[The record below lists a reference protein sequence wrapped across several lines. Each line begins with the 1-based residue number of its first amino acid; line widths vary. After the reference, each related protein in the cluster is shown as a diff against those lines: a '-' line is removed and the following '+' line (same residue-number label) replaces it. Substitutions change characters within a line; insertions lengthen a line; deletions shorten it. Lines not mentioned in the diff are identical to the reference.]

1 MLFNLKGIVEKNLIA
16 MHLGILLLKSKAD
29 TCLNS
34 VSLCYTEG
42 VGSLPYLGLSCLL
55 FSCCE
60 CGCGRAS
67 SLCAVAHPSL
77 IWLVFPS
84 RFHTY
89 VMSHLY
95 VLSSAFLFFSPF
107 VCILTVSARG
117 MPKRRVDGNQFPKGT
132 LNKWF
137 HNG

>member
-1 MLFNLKGIVEKNLIA
+1 MLLNLNGIVEKFNC
-16 MHLGILLLKSKAD
+16 MHLGIFAFEKQSRHLSKFV
-29 TCLNS
+29 

-84 RFHTY
+84 HFHYY

-95 VLSSAFLFFSPF
+95 VLSSAFFFFLPF
-107 VCILTVSARG
+107 VYIFIVVHQLHFN
-117 MPKRRVDGNQFPKGT
+117 RRVE
-132 LNKWF
+132 
-137 HNG
+137 